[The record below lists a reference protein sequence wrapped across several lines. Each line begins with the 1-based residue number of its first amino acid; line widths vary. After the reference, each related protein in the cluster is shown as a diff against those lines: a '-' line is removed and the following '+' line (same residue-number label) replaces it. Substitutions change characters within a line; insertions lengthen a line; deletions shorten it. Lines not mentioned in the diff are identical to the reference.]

1 MINREFLLINYRFM
15 TEWNTLRARFP
26 NEEFDEIER
35 IKEKYGLS
43 YNEIIRSGVKF
54 YVGITLAKELIGD
67 TFEEKDITIAGKNL
81 GKILNSPE
89 YQNNFEQKIS
99 KLIKILL
106 WEFIEKG
113 TDLREKTK
121 TIRKERK
128 VGRPKI
134 EKKVGRPKQ
143 GLD

>member
-1 MINREFLLINYRFM
+1 M

-26 NEEFDEIER
+26 NEEIEEIER

-54 YVGITLAKELIGD
+54 YVGLTLAKELLGD
-67 TFEEKDITIAGKNL
+67 TFEEKDITIGGKNL
-81 GKILNSPE
+81 GEIINSPE
-89 YQNNFEQKIS
+89 IQQNIEQKVTKIA
-99 KLIKILL
+99 KILIVEL
-106 WEFIEKG
+106 FEKG
-113 TDLREKTK
+113 MDFKEKTK

-128 VGRPKI
+128 VGRPKS
-134 EKKVGRPKQ
+134 KKRIGRPKQ